1 MQIRDWWT
9 ARELDV
15 AAAGYVQRELM
26 KREFEREVRDRNFWI
41 QAFGGDSGGGESG
54 GEAGIPIRQ
63 IEVENEDEALARSAL
78 SR

>member
-26 KREFEREVRDRNFWI
+26 KREFDREVRDRNFWI
-41 QAFGGDSGGGESG
+41 QAFGGDSGGESG
-54 GEAGIPIRQ
+54 GEAGVPIRQ
-63 IEVENEDEALARSAL
+63 IEVASEDEALARSAL